1 MDNKKTM
8 TKKEI
13 KEWDELYQ
21 YIKNDILQSDDNKKL
36 PKWFVLRLVGLHEG
50 KFCANKTTKP
60 MANYDYKTIL
70 MTFKM
75 NKIDILN
82 GIKDK
87 DKFKDEQ
94 HKINYI
100 MVIIENKINDTYD
113 TINRINKAKEKAKT
127 IEITNSDNKAEYK
140 RRTKEVKNSR
150 LKDLL

>member
-1 MDNKKTM
+1 MNKAKM
-8 TKKEI
+8 SKEEI
-13 KEWDELYQ
+13 KEWNELYE
-21 YIKNDILQSDDNKKL
+21 YVKTTILGYKDKKL
-36 PKWFVLRLVGLHEG
+36 SKWFVLRLVGLHEG
-50 KFCANKTTKP
+50 KFCANKTIKP
-60 MANYDYKTIL
+60 MASYDYKTIL

-82 GIKDK
+82 AIKDK

-113 TINRINKAKEKAKT
+113 IMNRVNKAKERAKA
-127 IEITNSDNKAEYK
+127 IEITNNEDKAEYK

>member
-1 MDNKKTM
+1 MNKAKM
-8 TKKEI
+8 SKEEI
-13 KEWDELYQ
+13 KEWNELYE
-21 YIKNDILQSDDNKKL
+21 YVKTTILGYNKDKKL
-36 PKWFVLRLVGLHEG
+36 SKWFVLRLVGLHEG
-50 KFCANKTTKP
+50 KFCANKTIKP

-113 TINRINKAKEKAKT
+113 MINRVNKAKEKAKT
-127 IEITNSDNKAEYK
+127 IEITNNDDKAEYK

>member
-1 MDNKKTM
+1 MNKAKM
-8 TKKEI
+8 SKEEI
-13 KEWDELYQ
+13 KEWNELYE
-21 YIKNDILQSDDNKKL
+21 YVKTTILGYNKDKKL
-36 PKWFVLRLVGLHEG
+36 SKWFVLRLVGLHEG

-113 TINRINKAKEKAKT
+113 TINRVNKAKEKAKA
-127 IEITNSDNKAEYK
+127 IEITNNDDRAEYK
-140 RRTKEVKNSR
+140 KRTKEVKNSR